1 MVCSSSLRCLIRH
14 LHQNSVLVDDK
25 ANKYG
30 DLYIRSVCFSPD
42 GKYLATGAEDRQ
54 IRVSYPPL
62 RLYPLHL
69 HHLALRNVDLGY
81 CKTAYSKRL

>member
-1 MVCSSSLRCLIRH
+1 M
-14 LHQNSVLVDDK
+14 DDK

-54 IRVSYPPL
+54 IRVSYRDKVAFFIAINFH
-62 RLYPLHL
+62 RLVLG
-69 HHLALRNVDLGY
+69 NIDLGY
-81 CKTAYSKRL
+81 CKAAHSKCL